1 MIELSSTLRIG
12 YSKAVASLKE
22 TSFRHGETGR
32 LPLFG
37 LF

>member
-1 MIELSSTLRIG
+1 MIELSSTPRID

-32 LPLFG
+32 LPLFV